1 MEIIILIALLIMAV
15 MVEVR
20 YDLFFPKRYK
30 NRKCTGKKWKTAFPD
45 AQKEELRKFLNL
57 FTDAFAFSQ
66 KNKLKFEPTDG
77 LLEIYREVYPSK
89 WMPDGLELET
99 LAESIE
105 KEYGVSFNDIWH
117 ENLTLGELFKEVKN
131 A

>member
-1 MEIIILIALLIMAV
+1 MEIIILIALLILAV
-15 MVEVR
+15 VVDVR
-20 YDLFFPKRYK
+20 YDLSFPKKYK
-30 NRKCTGKKWKTAFPD
+30 NRRCTGKKWKTVFPD
-45 AQKEELRKFLNL
+45 APKEEIRMFLNL
-57 FTDAFAFSQ
+57 FTDAFEFSQ

-77 LLEIYREVYPSK
+77 LLEIYREIYPSK
-89 WMPDGLELET
+89 WVPDALELET

-105 KEYGVSFNDIWH
+105 KEYGVSFNEIWH